1 MKRLSYKQDALC
13 LKVKRIRRNGLFN
26 EADGKPNSGCVA
38 FVQWLSGGAST
49 FMLFLLC
56 EF

>member
-1 MKRLSYKQDALC
+1 MKRLSYKQDARC